1 MALNGGRVGR
11 PVRSSFPPSRSDLP
25 VEVALG
31 GVSRNSSSFKR
42 SHYTVVQRGLDRG
55 QVVTRWPVQGRGS
68 SESCSRNRTSR
79 VVPSTTCPH
88 CPKNTNK
95 ANSWSRSDR
104 LVPRA
109 RVWYATLYTE
119 LYTTAKSAL
128 SASASTARPASV
140 SISLSLTLA
149 LSLSLVSMSL
159 SMTYKGFHD
168 ELAAMSAM
176 VSARLTP
183 PYSS

>member
-1 MALNGGRVGR
+1 MEPEWSA
-11 PVRSSFPPSRSDLP
+11 RSSC
-25 VEVALG
+25 
-31 GVSRNSSSFKR
+31 
-42 SHYTVVQRGLDRG
+42 
-55 QVVTRWPVQGRGS
+55 QGMVR
-68 SESCSRNRTSR
+68 
-79 VVPSTTCPH
+79 
-88 CPKNTNK
+88 
-95 ANSWSRSDR
+95 
-104 LVPRA
+104 
-109 RVWYATLYTE
+109 YAIYE

-140 SISLSLTLA
+140 SISLTLTLA

>member
-42 SHYTVVQRGLDRG
+42 SHHTVVQRGLDRG
-55 QVVTRWPVQGRGS
+55 QVVARWPVQGRGS

-79 VVPSTTCPH
+79 VVPSTCPR

-95 ANSWSRSDR
+95 ANSWSRSGR
-104 LVPRA
+104 LVPSCQGMVR
-109 RVWYATLYTE
+109 YAIYE